1 VSVVELRSVRV
12 SVIEILAS
20 ASACDGLAEA
30 GIGGANLARVAPDE
44 LLVIGDEGGPAL
56 AADVFAKAVDD
67 PHALVLDVTDG
78 WSTWAIEGAGVA
90 EVIARLSELRLPE
103 RGFVQGAVA
112 NMPAKVLV
120 DLNRITVLVPS
131 MLGAAFR
138 ERVVHDGRH
147 LGVREAT

>member
-1 VSVVELRSVRV
+1 VVELRSVRA

-20 ASACDGLAEA
+20 ASACDGVADA
-30 GIGGANLARVAPDE
+30 GVEGADVARVAPDE

-56 AADVFAKAVDD
+56 AADVLAKEVDD

-78 WSTWAIEGAGVA
+78 WSTWAIEGADAA
-90 EVIARLSELRLPE
+90 EVFARLSELRLPE

-120 DLNRITVLVPS
+120 DVDRITVLVPS
-131 MLGAAFR
+131 MFGAAFR
-138 ERVVHDGRH
+138 ERVVHDARH
-147 LGVREAT
+147 IGVREAT